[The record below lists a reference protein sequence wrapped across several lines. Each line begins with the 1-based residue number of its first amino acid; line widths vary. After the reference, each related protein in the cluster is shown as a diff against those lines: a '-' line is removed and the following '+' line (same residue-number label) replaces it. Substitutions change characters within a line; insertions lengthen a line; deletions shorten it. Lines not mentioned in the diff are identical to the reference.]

1 MTPKHSESDNL
12 IEVRN
17 YPRKTTNNKLINFS
31 PHKNTLAVIQL
42 SGDGRFVAT
51 ASIKGTIIRIH
62 DTSREK
68 DNLIQEFRRGLEGEV
83 TQPRSPIHF
92 MCFNHNG
99 EYLAASSSDKKTVHV
114 FKV

>member
-68 DNLIQEFRRGLEGEV
+68 DNLIQEFRRGSDSA
-83 TQPRSPIHF
+83 TIHS